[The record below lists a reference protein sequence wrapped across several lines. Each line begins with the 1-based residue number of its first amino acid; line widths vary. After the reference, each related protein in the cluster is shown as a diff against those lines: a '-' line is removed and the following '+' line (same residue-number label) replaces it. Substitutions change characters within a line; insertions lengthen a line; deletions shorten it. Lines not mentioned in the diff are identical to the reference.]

1 MRYILNKL
9 GLLVA
14 FSLAV
19 SCKGGGDQYTFELLD
34 AEKTG
39 IDFSNDLTP
48 NKDLNIFNYMYFY
61 NGGGI
66 GAGDF
71 NNDGL
76 VDLYFTASMKEN
88 RLYLNKGGMKF
99 EDVTAESFPN
109 VKGNSWSN
117 GASVVDINQDG
128 MLDIYVSEVSGVE
141 TLQGHNRLWV
151 CTKIQANGV
160 PVYEEQSQRY
170 GLDLVGLGT
179 QAVFFDYDL
188 DGDLDFFQLNHSVH
202 QNGTYGFRESYKG
215 TSHPLAGDRLF
226 RNDSETA
233 SAITAFKPHFVEVT
247 KEAGILSDALGYG
260 LGVGVSDINLDG
272 YPDMYVGNDFHE
284 NDYLYINQQNG
295 TFKEQLQESMMH
307 TSRFSMG
314 VEVADLNNDIF
325 PEVMSLDMLPEDKEI
340 LKRSEGEDSYDV
352 YKYKLSYGYNYQFAR
367 NNLQLNRGW
376 TNDKA
381 KDVTFSEIALFSG
394 VSATDWSW
402 SPLFMDFDNDGR
414 KDLFI
419 ANGIPKRMNDL
430 DYINFVSTDEM
441 QQHIQQKAFDKLEA
455 SLTDKLPEIKIPN
468 KFFVNHPDLKF
479 TDAAASILNNR
490 DSYSNGAVYADLDN
504 DGDLDVV
511 TNNINDKA
519 FVYENKAETYS
530 SDNAYVRVY
539 LKGADQNRNAVGAK
553 LLVFK
558 KGGETVSYQKFPV
571 KAFQASME
579 VPMVIGL
586 GNPASIDSV
595 ALIWPDNTFQKLN
608 IAKQDSLTL
617 TYRKGLPTFDYTW
630 LSQKQTLAPMTD
642 ITSQVKLDLLHEE
655 DKFVEFESNSL
666 IHTRISAEGPALAV
680 ADINQDGLQDVFVGS
695 SKTSLAHLYL
705 QTKAGQFMELAEPAL
720 KQDFDYEEVA
730 AQWVD
735 VNGDNFLDLVVAEGG
750 NESKA
755 KSGLRVYV
763 NDGTGKLS
771 LKEKV
776 FPQIGITISCIKLLD
791 FNKDGKLDL
800 FVGGRTSPYFYGNIP
815 RSYLLQ
821 NTGSGT
827 FADVTEKQGKELVNI
842 GMVKNAEVVDLDKD
856 GDQDL
861 VLALEWDGVVEFEN
875 QQGMLTKKVLTT
887 EKGWWN
893 FVLPLDVDNDGDLD
907 LMVGNAGQNTRLQA
921 THEEPIRMYVKDFD
935 NNGAL
940 DNILTYYVNHTEI
953 LFSSKFDFQKQ
964 FPYTKKKFLLAKDF
978 AKASIEDIVGASELG
993 NAKVFEAN
1001 FFDNAILINDGKG
1014 NFTVKSLPSKAQ
1026 YTPYM
1031 AAQVVDANGDK
1042 LPDVLLG
1049 GNFYDCNIQLGRY
1062 DADYGTL
1069 LINKGKGNFEV
1080 KSLNGLQIKGQVKGF
1095 AKINIHN
1102 KEAIIVARNS
1112 DKLMVIAGK

>member
-99 EDVTAESFPN
+99 EDVTAQSFPN

-117 GASVVDINQDG
+117 GVSVVDINQDG

-141 TLQGHNRLWV
+141 TLQGHNRLWI

-160 PVYEEQSQRY
+160 PVYEEQSQNY

-215 TSHPLAGDRLF
+215 TFHPLAGDRLF

-233 SAITAFKPHFVEVT
+233 STTTAFKPHFVEVT
-247 KEAGILSDALGYG
+247 KDAGILSDALGYG

-479 TDAAASILNNR
+479 TDAAASILNNK

-539 LKGADQNRNAVGAK
+539 LKGAAQNRNAIGAK

-558 KGGETVSYQKFPV
+558 KEGETVSYQKFPV

-579 VPMVIGL
+579 VPMVVGL

-608 IAKQDSLTL
+608 ITKQDSLTL

-630 LSQKQTLAPMTD
+630 LSQKQTLVPMTD

-695 SKTSLAHLYL
+695 SKTSLAHVYL
-705 QTKAGQFMELAEPAL
+705 QTKAGQFTELAEPSL

-735 VNGDNFLDLVVAEGG
+735 VNGDIFLDLVVAEGG

-821 NTGSGT
+821 NTGSGR
-827 FADVTEKQGKELVNI
+827 FADVTEKQGKELANI

-875 QQGMLTKKVLTT
+875 QQGLLVEKVLTT

-1080 KSLNGLQIKGQVKGF
+1080 KSLNGLQIKGQVKAF
-1095 AKINIHN
+1095 AKIKIHN
-1102 KEAIIVARNS
+1102 KEAIIVARNN